1 MSKNFLYQKDY
12 INGFPDKDPEYFKFH
27 WFDKSSGEITHE
39 STLLLSPALTV
50 KHLLYYVAN
59 ELNVDVETMEFK

>member
-1 MSKNFLYQKDY
+1 MSKNFLYQKGY
-12 INGFPDKDPEYFKFH
+12 INGFPDKDPEYFKLQ
-27 WFDKSSGEITHE
+27 WFDKSSGEVTHE
-39 STLLLSPALTV
+39 STLLLSAALTV